1 MAEFMESDSA
11 LAVAESRSNSE
22 LIPAGT
28 SESVS
33 DSVPSFFDSLFST
46 KKKLQVLIVLGLNRI
61 ETTGGCDCW
70 SAVHD
75 VIFA

>member
-33 DSVPSFFDSLFST
+33 DSAPSLFST